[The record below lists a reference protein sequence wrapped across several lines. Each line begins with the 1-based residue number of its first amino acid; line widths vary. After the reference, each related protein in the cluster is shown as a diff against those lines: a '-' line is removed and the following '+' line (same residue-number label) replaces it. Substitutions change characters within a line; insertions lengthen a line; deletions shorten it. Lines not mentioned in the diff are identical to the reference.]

1 MIESFGIQAYQAS
14 RRISP
19 YDDTDRAILAGYGGM
34 AASVVIASAAIA
46 FVWDKADDFFT
57 RPYSLVTAQ
66 YTDSPFDT
74 FRKSPGLHQA
84 SKVLGW
90 AGYAYSAYEVGS
102 AYHEGG
108 KQGVIDYLYE
118 TWKSDTKLILPWSR
132 PLIDLLD

>member
-1 MIESFGIQAYQAS
+1 LIESFGIKAYQAS

-34 AASVVIASAAIA
+34 AASVVIASAGIA

-108 KQGVIDYLYE
+108 KQGLFDYGLE
-118 TWKSDTKLILPWSR
+118 TVEENYRFVFPFLNTFFPE
-132 PLIDLLD
+132 